1 MRQSEK
7 TAIQKKILSNNMKFR
22 DALKTASLGI
32 RHARVRSLLTMLG
45 IVIGIASVI
54 LLMSVGRSAQELII
68 KEVEGIG
75 SNLIFVHPGATRGS
89 RFSSPPSVQGV
100 VIKTLT
106 ERDALALRREPSV
119 SRVAPE
125 VRGRARVIFENNDL
139 ETTFEGTNADFFTVR
154 NFKVERGN
162 PFTVTDVQSFRRVAV
177 IGSELAE
184 TLFGLRDPIAKQI
197 RLKGIA
203 FTIIGVLEEKGVGP
217 FGIDQD
223 NLIIIPITIAQKQL
237 LGIDYY
243 NDLSIQAN
251 ADYTIDF
258 VKTRITAVLR
268 SSHGITNPD
277 KDDFS
282 IHTQEDALS
291 ILGNIT
297 SILTVFL
304 TAIAS
309 ISLIVG
315 GIGIMNIM
323 LVSVVERT
331 KEIGL
336 RKAIGATQK
345 DILLQFLLEAMM
357 LTVVGGLTGILF
369 GALLTTGVYFVL
381 VNVLPG
387 GWVFA
392 LPLQAVGLAVLV
404 SGLTGIVFGIYPAR
418 QASRKN
424 PIDALRY
431 E

>member
-1 MRQSEK
+1 MKLTQPNSRTAPFILKTEKLNEMRQSEK

-184 TLFGLRDPIAKQI
+184 TLFG
-197 RLKGIA
+197 
-203 FTIIGVLEEKGVGP
+203 
-217 FGIDQD
+217 
-223 NLIIIPITIAQKQL
+223 
-237 LGIDYY
+237 
-243 NDLSIQAN
+243 
-251 ADYTIDF
+251 
-258 VKTRITAVLR
+258 
-268 SSHGITNPD
+268 
-277 KDDFS
+277 
-282 IHTQEDALS
+282 
-291 ILGNIT
+291 
-297 SILTVFL
+297 
-304 TAIAS
+304 
-309 ISLIVG
+309 
-315 GIGIMNIM
+315 
-323 LVSVVERT
+323 
-331 KEIGL
+331 
-336 RKAIGATQK
+336 
-345 DILLQFLLEAMM
+345 
-357 LTVVGGLTGILF
+357 
-369 GALLTTGVYFVL
+369 
-381 VNVLPG
+381 
-387 GWVFA
+387 
-392 LPLQAVGLAVLV
+392 
-404 SGLTGIVFGIYPAR
+404 
-418 QASRKN
+418 
-424 PIDALRY
+424 
-431 E
+431 

>member
-1 MRQSEK
+1 MK
-7 TAIQKKILSNNMKFR
+7 TLDAAKI
-22 DALKTASLGI
+22 ALTGI
-32 RHARVRSLLTMLG
+32 KHARIRSLLTMLG

-100 VIKTLT
+100 IIKTLT
-106 ERDALALRREPSV
+106 ERDAAALRREPSV
-119 SRVAPE
+119 ARVAPE
-125 VRGRARVIFENNDL
+125 VRGRARVVFENNDV

-154 NFKVERGN
+154 NFVVERGTS
-162 PFTVTDVQSFRRVAV
+162 FTVTDVQSFRRVAV
-177 IGSELAE
+177 IGSELAK
-184 TLFGLRDPIAKQI
+184 TLFDLRDPVGKQI
-197 RLKGIA
+197 RLKGVA
-203 FTIIGVLEEKGVGP
+203 FIVIGVLEAKGVGP

-243 NDLSIQAN
+243 NDLSIQASS
-251 ADYTIDF
+251 DYNIDF
-258 VKTRITAVLR
+258 TKARITATLR
-268 SSHGITNPD
+268 ASHGITDPD

-309 ISLIVG
+309 ISLVVG

-323 LVSVVERT
+323 LVSVFERT
-331 KEIGL
+331 REIGL
-336 RKAIGATQK
+336 RKAVGATNA
-345 DILLQFLLEAMM
+345 DILIQFLLEAVI
-357 LTVVGGLTGILF
+357 LTLIGGVIGILAGSF
-369 GALLTTGVYFVL
+369 FTL
-381 VNVLPG
+381 VAYLILSRVLPT
-387 GWVFA
+387 GWTFA
-392 LPLQAVGLAVLV
+392 LPLNAVMLAAVV
-404 SGLTGIVFGIYPAR
+404 AIITGIVFGIYPAS
-418 QASRKN
+418 QAAKKN